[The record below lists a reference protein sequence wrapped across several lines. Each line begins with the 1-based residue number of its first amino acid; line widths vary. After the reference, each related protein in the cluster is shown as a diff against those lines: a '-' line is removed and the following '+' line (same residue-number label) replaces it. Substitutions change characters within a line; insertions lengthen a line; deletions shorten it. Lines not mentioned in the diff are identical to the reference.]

1 MNERS
6 FVSSVQTTI
15 SPCSFFLRGDT
26 KYHRDVKNSQPTMP
40 LPRSYSA
47 GTKMAGNKLRVF
59 RPKGLL
65 PENDWKDNRL
75 SFRAAIVGELK
86 LPRNHYTDSGDELPA
101 LGRKTSGT
109 NDVRRQSFLDFG
121 SFVTNSGN
129 SSILMCDPQYG
140 HILLNACSEL
150 YGDSQRRSTP
160 AAKIFP

>member
-1 MNERS
+1 
-6 FVSSVQTTI
+6 
-15 SPCSFFLRGDT
+15 
-26 KYHRDVKNSQPTMP
+26 MP
-40 LPRSYSA
+40 LPRTYCA

-109 NDVRRQSFLDFG
+109 THVGWRR
-121 SFVTNSGN
+121 NRKY
-129 SSILMCDPQYG
+129 IIWYR
-140 HILLNACSEL
+140 A
-150 YGDSQRRSTP
+150 RS
-160 AAKIFP
+160 